1 MRSPLFDIY
10 DPDGTLEEQA
20 RLGLL
25 MDEEDE
31 FGIRRPKKRATIS
44 DLMPEEEKQSLLRSA
59 ANMGASGV
67 SGLGWLL
74 DTPGAVIRGL
84 ASGGPSKA
92 ISALWESSGDRVEG
106 RELLRQYGLVGD
118 DDNWGNWAAGFASE
132 ALLDPLSFMNP
143 LAVLGRGALGKGAR
157 AADRAGLL
165 ENIDLIA
172 KAEGKGTRE
181 LMRDMTVSQLVS
193 HPRTGKDAFERLAEA
208 ARGKGLNVDDIL
220 GEKLAGLAEVRL
232 PGTERGMLLSGGK
245 VGDTIARGLDDFGE
259 ILQTNKYTAPVANRA
274 VAAFDPN
281 VLDQIDP
288 EKQWMAREAVAGT
301 RDRQRAGLEELTA
314 QTRFARTAAVP
325 AGVPEDLARFDSRRI
340 QNAIADSVEAGL
352 DPKRMSL
359 LADQEALA
367 VIESVPE
374 WAEFRRWTEEKLASE
389 MQARAKLGLDTPIAK
404 SAEGTSFLPSQVV
417 RFSRDQPVNI
427 PGRDGRRMSAYER
440 SQNVF
445 ATDDLVG
452 RGRQDYLDL
461 DRRRETLRRL
471 MSNQP
476 GSVATGRALQDRLIA
491 AGDAELPGI
500 IDEAFAALGLASP
513 YSQLRTAD
521 GATMQSIRDALIDP
535 NVVNRT
541 ELTKQLADLEKT
553 AAAQKVQL
561 GDLLRQSDTQF
572 SSEGMGLFDNDVV
585 TDLRRYLG
593 GGARAQA
600 NADLLGRVLQSKA
613 STTPFDQVPGGGAVN
628 LLKGAESLGFDKSR
642 LQPMLEARMRG
653 ADVAGLSITQKELDA
668 LKVLAPSVPKPD
680 GPGSRL
686 WDTYTNA
693 FKIGALAN
701 PAYHVRNAYSGLT
714 STLTG
719 GGVSPVGAILDAYA
733 GFWAGRGNYGPA
745 ANRLAQAPRY
755 RHYSSKQDIIDDF
768 LIQSG
773 RNDLGQGLI
782 SESGAV
788 AGSPALMPGTGTP
801 SNIKFYDPNRSWEDW
816 ATVRGVDWSD
826 TLTGTRSAPRE
837 TLNPLLQ
844 THELAG
850 RSVEDGLRLGT
861 YIGQIRQGASADRA
875 ARQVF
880 KTQVNYAP
888 EAYTSFE
895 RQLKKYVPFY
905 SYSRGIAPLV
915 AENLLQ
921 RPGGVQGQI
930 IRGMSNLSRPGEDR
944 FVPEHLRS
952 SAALA
957 LPGEYGE
964 DGNLQRYLTNID
976 VPFEG
981 LVNLVSP
988 GVGNTAVEQ
997 LSDGAQKTA
1006 MNLMG
1011 MVNPIIKAPLEMLF
1025 NRQLYSG
1032 REMSDLYSMLE
1043 QDIGPLGRPLEQLL
1057 VNLPMGSKLNALV
1070 RTARD
1075 ERLSPAD
1082 RASKLGINN
1091 LLGFKVTD
1099 VDEKRASDQAARK
1112 TLTDLLSST
1121 PGVRTY
1127 ENVTVPEDVLREM
1140 PEEQRKRYLVYKVLQ
1155 AEASK
1160 RARER
1165 KAADPMDILLN
1176 R

>member
-84 ASGGPSKA
+84 ASGGPAKA

-118 DDNWGNWAAGFASE
+118 QDNWQNWAAGFAGE
-132 ALLDPLSFMNP
+132 VLLDPLTYMNP

-181 LMRDMTVSQLVS
+181 LMRDMTVGQLVS
-193 HPRTGKDAFERLAEA
+193 NPQTGKDAFDRLALA
-208 ARGKGLNVDDIL
+208 ARGKGLDVDDIMK
-220 GEKLAGLAEVRL
+220 ERLAGLAEIRL

-259 ILQTNKYTAPVANRA
+259 LLQTNKYTAPIANRA

-301 RDRQRAGLEELTA
+301 RNRQRARLEDLTTQTLTA
-314 QTRFARTAAVP
+314 RKASP
-325 AGVPEDLARFDSRRI
+325 AGVPDDLARFDSRRI
-340 QNAIADSVEAGL
+340 QNAIADSIEAGL

-367 VIESVPE
+367 VIDSVPE
-374 WAEFRRWTEEKLASE
+374 WAEFRRWTEDTLASE
-389 MQARAKLGLDTPIAK
+389 MQARAALGLDTPIAK
-404 SAEGTSFLPSQVV
+404 SLEGTSFLPSQVV
-417 RFSRDQPVNI
+417 RFSREQPVNI

-440 SQNVF
+440 GQKVF

-476 GSVATGRALQDRLIA
+476 GSAATGRALQDRLIA

-500 IDEAFAALGLASP
+500 MDEAFAALGLASP

-521 GATMQSIRDALIDP
+521 GATMQSLRDALIDP

-541 ELTKQLADLEKT
+541 ELAKQLADLEKT

-561 GDLLRQSDTQF
+561 GDLIRQSDMQF
-572 SSEGMGLFDNDVV
+572 ASEGMGLFDNDVV
-585 TDLRRYLG
+585 TDLQRYLG

-613 STTPFDQVPGGGAVN
+613 STVPFDQVPGGGAVN

-642 LQPMLEARMRG
+642 LQPMLEARMPG

-668 LKVLAPSVPKPD
+668 LKVLAPSVPKPE
-680 GPGSRL
+680 GPGTRA
-686 WDTYTNA
+686 WNTYTSA

-733 GFWAGRGNYGPA
+733 GFQAGRGNYGPA

-755 RHYSSKQDIIDDF
+755 RHFSSKQDIIDDF

-773 RNDLGQGLI
+773 RNDLGQGLVR
-782 SESGAV
+782 ESDAV
-788 AGSPALMPGTGTP
+788 SGSPALTPGGGTQP
-801 SNIKFYDPNRSWEDW
+801 SIKFYDPNRSWEDW

-826 TLTGTRSAPRE
+826 ILTGTRSAPRE

-844 THELAG
+844 AHEFAG
-850 RSVEDGLRLGT
+850 KSVEDGLRLGT
-861 YIGQIRQGASADRA
+861 YIGQIRQGASPDRA
-875 ARQVF
+875 AQQVF

-888 EAYTSFE
+888 EAYTNFE

-952 SAALA
+952 SAAVA

-964 DGNLQRYLTNID
+964 EGNLQRYLTNID

-981 LVNLVSP
+981 LVNLISP
-988 GVGNTAVEQ
+988 GVGNTVVEQ
-997 LSDGAQKTA
+997 ISDGVQKTA
-1006 MNLMG
+1006 MNLAG
-1011 MVNPIIKAPLEMLF
+1011 MVNPIYKAPLEMLF

-1043 QDIGPLGRPLEQLL
+1043 QDIGPLGRPLEQIA
-1057 VNLPMGSKLNALV
+1057 VNLPMGSKINALV

-1075 ERLSPAD
+1075 ERLSPGA
-1082 RASKLGINN
+1082 RAAKLAINN
-1091 LLGFKVTD
+1091 LLGVKVTD
-1099 VDEKRASDQAARK
+1099 VDEKRAGEQAARK

-1160 RARER
+1160 RARQR